1 VAAPARRADGYFV
14 SLVVNI
20 PVPPMN
26 IRCLKRIRYFT
37 GQLLSAEDLEDEQE
51 YLLARLRRHNRF
63 LHGWGVVAGLTVDI
77 ADGNAVVIQPG
88 LAIDCA
94 GNELVLESEVRISIA
109 VDCERQYAVLRYVE
123 VGTDEIP
130 NSQGQPTFSR
140 TEETACAELQPSNPS
155 AGHRGIGPGSPGC
168 GQAHSVLLAT
178 ISRHHMHWRVVS
190 RRKRA

>member
-1 VAAPARRADGYFV
+1 
-14 SLVVNI
+14 
-20 PVPPMN
+20 MN
-26 IRCLKRIRYFT
+26 IRRLTRIRYFT
-37 GQLLSAEDLEDEQE
+37 GQLLSAGDFEDEQE

-63 LHGWGVVAGLTVDI
+63 LHGWGVVAGLTVGL

-94 GNELVLESEVRISIA
+94 GNELVLESEARISIA

-123 VGTDEIP
+123 VGTDEVP
-130 NSQGQPTFSR
+130 NSHGQPGFSR

-155 AGHRGIGPGSPGC
+155 TGHRGMGPGSPGC

-178 ISRHHMHWRVVS
+178 ISRRHGRWRVVS